1 MYPFNI
7 YNGPEILQAV
17 NCDAR
22 SNIWSLGVM
31 AIELLQSKFP
41 FQSINKGRYYLY
53 HEILEYPP
61 PKPPENTS
69 PEFQSFLM
77 KCLTKDYKERA
88 TAEELLNDP
97 FIASV
102 SEKDGDQIIYNLI
115 KEFEAFTEDE
125 EEEGNEK
132 E

>member
-1 MYPFNI
+1 
-7 YNGPEILQAV
+7 
-17 NCDAR
+17 
-22 SNIWSLGVM
+22 
-31 AIELLQSKFP
+31 
-41 FQSINKGRYYLY
+41 
-53 HEILEYPP
+53 
-61 PKPPENTS
+61 
-69 PEFQSFLM
+69 M

-115 KEFEAFTEDE
+115 KEFEAFTEEEE